1 MRTHRYIYV
10 PYKLD
15 AQYLYITD
23 RFHTNSTHDYYI
35 LQIGLIQTPR
45 TIFIYYR
52 YVPYKLDARLLHITD
67 MFDTIVDHDTE
78 CLPRAIIADGCLN
91 VGGAPSLGFPE
102 GPTSAAL

>member
-1 MRTHRYIYV
+1 MIHRYIYV

-15 AQYLYITD
+15 ARYLYITD
-23 RFHTNSTHDYYI
+23 RFDTNSMHDYYI
-35 LQIGLIQTPR
+35 LQIGSIQTPR

-78 CLPRAIIADGCLN
+78 CFHEQFSPM
-91 VGGAPSLGFPE
+91 VV
-102 GPTSAAL
+102 